1 MAQQH
6 FPQIDFIIQKV
17 FTADASF
24 EAPDTPATFK
34 NTWEPEAN
42 IELNTDN
49 QKLDDGNYLVNLMIT
64 VTAKNQKDTAFIAEV
79 KQSGIFGIK
88 GAETPQ
94 LNQILGA
101 YCPGTLFPYAR
112 EAIAGLVSRGGFPQL
127 NLAPINFEALYAQQ
141 AAQQSEGN
149 SQAK

>member
-1 MAQQH
+1 MAGQTQQE

-24 EAPDTPATFK
+24 EAPNVPAIFK

-49 QKLDDGNYLVNLMIT
+49 QKLEDGNYAVNLIIT
-64 VTAKNQKDTAFIAEV
+64 VTAKNQQETAFVAEV
-79 KQSGIFGIK
+79 KQAGIFSIN
-88 GAETPQ
+88 GADEAQ
-94 LNQILGA
+94 LAQILGA

-112 EAIAGLVSRGGFPQL
+112 EAIASLVSRGGFPQL
-127 NLAPINFEALYAQQ
+127 SLAPINFEALFAEQAQQ
-141 AAQQSEGN
+141 KQTN
-149 SQAK
+149 